1 MDAQRLGRQTV
12 SLHDASAV
20 ALRTYTEIH
29 PFYPGVG
36 GRLLAARERAC
47 DIAGL
52 EVGGEAIEFLDDSTF
67 VLTSEAGRS
76 RPGTID
82 TVTCGLLR
90 EQRPAMIS
98 KCWNTVAMLAFAATS
113 AAAQ

>member
-20 ALRTYTEIH
+20 ALRTYTEIYL
-29 PFYPGVG
+29 FYPGVG
-36 GRLLAARERAC
+36 GRLLAAREHAC

-52 EVGGEAIEFLDDSTF
+52 EVGGEAIDFLDDSTF

-76 RPGTID
+76 RPGSIGN
-82 TVTCGLLR
+82 VSCGLLL
-90 EQRPAMIS
+90 QHRPQCKPKFGGMYA
-98 KCWNTVAMLAFAATS
+98 
-113 AAAQ
+113 